1 MSKGDDAGLPRNTFN
16 VIIRM
21 LTNSNL
27 VVMSTLRAL
36 ADEENSSE
44 DSNTDSVGNRIKA
57 QFKKVKLSANAADVQ
72 LRSFT
77 RALSGLQRD
86 LNSLRG
92 LYPPKRRRREVR

>member
-1 MSKGDDAGLPRNTFN
+1 MAKGDDAGLPRNTFN

-36 ADEENSSE
+36 ADEENVSE
-44 DSNTDSVGNRIKA
+44 DTNSDANGKRIEA
-57 QFKKVKLSANAADVQ
+57 QFKKVKQSANSANAQ
-72 LRSFT
+72 LQLFT
-77 RALSGLQRD
+77 SKLGKLQQD

-92 LYPPKRRRREVR
+92 LYPPKKRRKGVK